1 MGPGKREASGWVS
14 ICGRFLHFFFFF
26 TDAFYQAPYSFSG
39 KVMNGHKMW
48 VTSLSWEPY
57 HSNPDCRYFVSSSKD
72 CDLRI
77 WDSTLGQTVRV
88 LAGHT
93 KSVTCVKWGGGGL
106 IYSASQDRSIKV
118 WRATD
123 VSL

>member
-1 MGPGKREASGWVS
+1 
-14 ICGRFLHFFFFF
+14 
-26 TDAFYQAPYSFSG
+26 
-39 KVMNGHKMW
+39 MNGHKMW

-57 HSNPDCRYFVSSSKD
+57 HNNPDCRYFVSASKD

-77 WDSTLGQTVRV
+77 WDSTLSQTVKV

-93 KSVTCVKWGGGGL
+93 KSVTCVKWGGRGL

-118 WRATD
+118 WRASD
-123 VSL
+123 VGFTNISFQGTFFYE